1 VRLGV
6 ARKKRREI
14 TVVPTIVGKPPRGYQ
29 VYRAVAQ
36 PEALMVEGPETKI
49 SAVTRLGTDAI
60 HVESRSEPFTA
71 RVGAVPEGGDLRV
84 VDARP
89 LDIMVYIDLA
99 PVAATIDRVPV
110 VAAGV
115 SGSVVIVPSTISV
128 SVSAPSALVPKL
140 RTGHLRA
147 VVDLNGSAGSTF
159 VAGAPLR
166 VELTGLDP
174 EERAKVTIIG
184 LSRKKVDVRRS
195 SR

>member
-1 VRLGV
+1 
-6 ARKKRREI
+6 
-14 TVVPTIVGKPPRGYQ
+14 
-29 VYRAVAQ
+29 
-36 PEALMVEGPETKI
+36 MVEGPETKI

-60 HVESRSEPFTA
+60 NVESRSEPFTA
-71 RVGAVPEGGDLRV
+71 RDGAVPEGGELRV

-89 LDIMVYIDLA
+89 LDVMVYIDLA

-147 VVDLNGSAGSTF
+147 VVDLNGSAGSMF